1 MAEDEE
7 DGDQI
12 GPMNAGQLQQMIQN
26 NPGMVNQL
34 QQLGQLQQQGQL
46 NIAGQIN
53 APVVIGGRLRDVLPI
68 DEMVNA
74 QGVNMAQIVVPNEN
88 AVPNENDENDAP
100 DANMDEDMR

>member
-12 GPMNAGQLQQMIQN
+12 GPMNAGQLQQMIQQ
-26 NPGMVNQL
+26 NPQMVNQL
-34 QQLGQLQQQGQL
+34 QQLQQGLQQQGQL
-46 NIAGQIN
+46 NIP
-53 APVVIGGRLRDVLPI
+53 PVVIGGRLRDVLPI

-88 AVPNENDENDAP
+88 AAPNENDENDAP